1 VRDNYNYPFDK
12 ANRLD
17 NLFNVPQ
24 QGLDKKR
31 FSRNELGVE
40 LFQRVRIVPSGGLFA
55 NGVHWDLG
63 VYGSYGWSKYALY
76 YDQISFATEAS
87 REYRNPS
94 FIDNYRFN
102 WGLTTRITYDW
113 IGVYARY
120 RMTHLTTSYD
130 VDPFNPTSFK
140 MEFPR
145 LEVGLQICF

>member
-1 VRDNYNYPFDK
+1 
-12 ANRLD
+12 
-17 NLFNVPQ
+17 
-24 QGLDKKR
+24 
-31 FSRNELGVE
+31 
-40 LFQRVRIVPSGGLFA
+40 
-55 NGVHWDLG
+55 
-63 VYGSYGWSKYALY
+63 LY

-120 RMTHLTTSYD
+120 RMTHLTTSYK
-130 VDPFNPTSFK
+130 VDPFNPTGFK
-140 MEFPR
+140 MELPR